1 MTIPT
6 PAVTTAIG
14 LPPEQAIAH
23 LQAKGA
29 QVTGSWRE
37 WLDGQHARAFTV
49 ANVAKLE
56 VLQDIQASL
65 KDALAKGQTL
75 QQWQDG
81 LVPTL
86 QQKGWWRR
94 EGSTEQL
101 RQAGR
106 VDEASG
112 EIRKGLTPHRL
123 RTIFATNMQSA
134 YMAGRYQQMIEQVDE
149 RPFWQ
154 YVAVLDSR
162 TRPAHRAL
170 NGKVFRYDDA
180 AWGAVFPPNGF
191 NCFLPGTPI
200 QGPVK
205 AVLKAAY
212 AGPAVEVVTESGHTL
227 RVTANHPILTARGWT
242 PAQLVAQGDDL
253 LCHGGRIDADLVG
266 VIDHQQAPAR
276 VEDLFQALSRQGFG
290 IARLTPDD
298 LHGEARF
305 VHGHVH
311 VAPADASLP
320 HGGHAGTAQ
329 LAQEFPLPH
338 ADVGPG
344 VEPGSPKGPALGHA
358 VAGQAVV
365 AQDAADVGIG
375 GLDDARNRAAR
386 QQRVLVQRAD
396 ALFEFGV
403 ACARGFPG
411 RPQLPADQAGL
422 LLEGAP
428 LQTLG
433 LGAATHR
440 QAIDLQDPQQRRAAE
455 AELVRQLVEAGAGAV
470 RLEKAVQVRQ
480 FDWTGHVYDVES
492 ASGLVMAGG
501 IVAHNCRCRVRALSE
516 REVQR
521 ASLTVDSSQG
531 KLRQVKVPLK
541 GGGEAVSTRYVDS
554 RLPGGGFT
562 PDPGFSG
569 NPGRDTW
576 QPRLQGM
583 DVGLSRQYVDT
594 AVAGPAFARFVAQP
608 GPATVF
614 PVAVL
619 SAVERE
625 RLAVEPSVVH
635 LTGEVMAQQQRQ
647 QPELQLQDYQRIP
660 EIVQDGQ
667 AYTNGAGR
675 RVLFLADGERVL
687 RLVLDARAQAGEL
700 LQVLRLQ
707 VVSRAS
713 QTAEVARRLKR
724 LGAP

>member
-86 QQKGWWRR
+86 QKKGWWRR
-94 EGSTEQL
+94 EGTTEQL

-134 YMAGRYQQMIEQVDE
+134 YMAGRHQQMIEQVDE

-180 AWGAVFPPNGF
+180 AWGSVFPPNGF
-191 NCFLPGTPI
+191 
-200 QGPVK
+200 
-205 AVLKAAY
+205 
-212 AGPAVEVVTESGHTL
+212 
-227 RVTANHPILTARGWT
+227 
-242 PAQLVAQGDDL
+242 
-253 LCHGGRIDADLVG
+253 
-266 VIDHQQAPAR
+266 
-276 VEDLFQALSRQGFG
+276 
-290 IARLTPDD
+290 
-298 LHGEARF
+298 
-305 VHGHVH
+305 
-311 VAPADASLP
+311 
-320 HGGHAGTAQ
+320 
-329 LAQEFPLPH
+329 
-338 ADVGPG
+338 
-344 VEPGSPKGPALGHA
+344 
-358 VAGQAVV
+358 
-365 AQDAADVGIG
+365 
-375 GLDDARNRAAR
+375 
-386 QQRVLVQRAD
+386 
-396 ALFEFGV
+396 
-403 ACARGFPG
+403 
-411 RPQLPADQAGL
+411 
-422 LLEGAP
+422 
-428 LQTLG
+428 
-433 LGAATHR
+433 
-440 QAIDLQDPQQRRAAE
+440 
-455 AELVRQLVEAGAGAV
+455 
-470 RLEKAVQVRQ
+470 
-480 FDWTGHVYDVES
+480 
-492 ASGLVMAGG
+492 
-501 IVAHNCRCRVRALSE
+501 NCRCRVRALSE
-516 REVQR
+516 RDVKR

-531 KLRQVKVPLK
+531 KLRQVQVPLK
-541 GGGEAVSTRYVDS
+541 GGGEATSTRYVDS
-554 RLPGGGFT
+554 SLPGGGFA
-562 PDPGFSG
+562 PDPGFSN

-583 DVGLSRQYVDT
+583 DVALSRQYVDT
-594 AVAGPAFARFVAQP
+594 AVAGPAFARFLAQP
-608 GPATVF
+608 GPATAF

-619 SAVERE
+619 SAAERE

-635 LTGEVMAQQQRQ
+635 LTGEVMAQQLRQ
-647 QPELQLQDYQRIP
+647 QPELQLQDYQRLP

-713 QTAEVARRLKR
+713 QAAEVARRLKR
-724 LGAP
+724 LGA